1 MRMHTTLVINPKG
14 GSGKSTLT
22 TNLASYFA
30 VNAVPTAVMDYDP
43 QGSTMN
49 WLRLRSQAA
58 PRIHGANAAPQR
70 TALRSVQMHVPVG
83 TQQLII
89 DAPAGASGLLLQ
101 DMLSRTDSII
111 IPVAPSTIDIHAT
124 ANFIRDLLLSGR
136 IRARNIRLAV
146 VANKVRKSM
155 PVYQPL
161 ERFLG
166 SLNLPLLTRLSDS
179 DAFLKAAET
188 GSGIY
193 EMEFSLSFAERE
205 QFTPIIEWIE
215 RARAPEAPRVD
226 DKVVPLTATQPRF
239 SVFRTRPVLK

>member
-1 MRMHTTLVINPKG
+1 
-14 GSGKSTLT
+14 
-22 TNLASYFA
+22 
-30 VNAVPTAVMDYDP
+30 
-43 QGSTMN
+43 
-49 WLRLRSQAA
+49 
-58 PRIHGANAAPQR
+58 
-70 TALRSVQMHVPVG
+70 VQMHVPAG
-83 TQQLII
+83 TQHLII
-89 DAPAGASGLLLQ
+89 DAPAGATGLLLQ

-179 DAFLKAAET
+179 DAFLKADET

-215 RARAPEAPRVD
+215 RARAPEAPRID